1 MRRAGGLG
9 RYAVTRTRIPIPRTP
24 RIPMGRMTVRRLNLP
39 LYINNT
45 SVEGVPTISTTE
57 TNVNALLTLGTPA
70 LSNGAGYNIPFA
82 MKFSLSQ
89 LVNYTELTNV
99 FDQYRI
105 LGVKVFVSYQ
115 HNVSTAGGTSSLP
128 SLQYF
133 PDFDDNT
140 PPTSAQAVRERMGV
154 ITKRYSADRVCF
166 AMSVRPRPIFT
177 AGTAMVPY
185 GTWYDCQT
193 NPNENHYGIKGIINN
208 VNLPPSSTIAT
219 SFKFDVQ
226 YVVQF
231 RTLT

>member
-1 MRRAGGLG
+1 MQRVPL
-9 RYAVTRTRIPIPRTP
+9 PRTP
-24 RIPMGRMTVRRLNLP
+24 RIPRGQMTVRRLNDP
-39 LYINNT
+39 MYITNT
-45 SVEGVPTISTTE
+45 AVQGVPTITGSNT
-57 TNVNALLTLGTPA
+57 NALLTLGTTA
-70 LSNGAGYNIPFA
+70 LSLGAGYNIPFA

-89 LVNYTELTNV
+89 LSNVAELTGV

-115 HNVSTAGGTSSLP
+115 HNVSTASANTSLP
-128 SLQYF
+128 NLQYF

-140 PPTSAQAVRERMGV
+140 PPANAVEVRQRMGV
-154 ITKRYSADRVCF
+154 ITKRFSADRVCF
-166 AMSVRPRPIFT
+166 AMAVRPRPIFT

-193 NPNENHYGIKGIINN
+193 NTNENHFGIKGLLNN
-208 VNLPPSSTIAT
+208 VNLPAT
-219 SFKFDVQ
+219 VFGEPLITTFKIDVQ